1 MDGTLALFLIAIL
14 FVILLAAGMHIGTV
28 LIVTGIVGLMMLD
41 GFRSFPAVIQ
51 DSSFYSVATYSLTT
65 IPLFILMA
73 QFIVRANIIGL
84 LYRLVFK
91 ISKEKGGVLGAF
103 TLLLGGFL
111 GALSGSAT
119 AISAAL
125 AEISLP
131 ELRKHGFNKY
141 FAAATVAT
149 AGSLSTLIPPSII
162 LIVYG
167 AATQT
172 SIGKL
177 FIAMTIPVAITMAVL
192 FTAIFILHRFT
203 QKEIANDSALETA
216 AALSTE
222 QLPSGDMDPS
232 FKNYAISISNMFI
245 IIGSIFFGIFFGLFT
260 PTEAGAIGA
269 LLSFVMAVLLKKVN
283 LEFIKTALEGTVKIS
298 SMVLFIILG
307 ASIFG
312 KFMTLTLVPT
322 KVIYWIE
329 PLLNYPVLLMA
340 ILLSIYFLLFM
351 VIEGTAVVLITV
363 SVAVPIAAQAGY
375 DPIVFGVLLT
385 IVCAAG
391 LLTPPVGLSVYSVA
405 GVSNLAVHRVFYYG
419 TIYAVIITLL
429 VLPPLLLWPELIT
442 WLPNNM

>member
-1 MDGTLALFLIAIL
+1 MDGTLALFIISIL
-14 FVILLAAGMHIGTV
+14 FVVFLAVGMHIGTV
-28 LIVTGIVGLMMLD
+28 LIVSGITGLILLD

-91 ISKEKGGVLGAF
+91 ISREKGGVLGAF

-149 AGSLSTLIPPSII
+149 AGSLSTIIPPSII

-177 FIAMTIPVAITMAVL
+177 FIAMTVPVVMTMTIL
-192 FTAIFILHRFT
+192 FISIFIMHRFT
-203 QKEIANDSALETA
+203 KKE
-216 AALSTE
+216 TE
-222 QLPSGDMDPS
+222 EGKVIEGLKVASSESSFHSEMDPT
-232 FKNYAISISNMFI
+232 FKNYVISIVSMLI
-245 IIGSIFFGIFFGLFT
+245 IIGSIFLGIFFGIFT
-260 PTEAGAIGA
+260 PTEAGAVGA
-269 LLSFVMAVLLKKVN
+269 FLSFMMAVLLKKVN
-283 LEFIKTALEGTVKIS
+283 MDFIKTAIEGTIRIS
-298 SMVLFIILG
+298 TMVMFIILG

-312 KFMTLTLVPT
+312 KFMTLSLVPT

-329 PLLNYPVLLMA
+329 PLLNYPILLMV
-340 ILLSIYFLLFM
+340 ILLAIYFLLFM

-363 SVAVPIAAQAGY
+363 SVAVPVASQAGY

-419 TIYAVIITLL
+419 TIFAVIITVL
-429 VLPPLLLWPELIT
+429 VIPPLLLWPELVT